1 MKFKIGEKV
10 IVKTYTRMPI
20 NWNHD
25 MMMLMGKT
33 VTIRSN
39 RAHDNYWPYTIE
51 EDPQWV
57 WREKDFRSLLTDF
70 NDPNYVFMRKKKG
83 NSYA

>member
-10 IVKTYTRMPI
+10 IVRSYKVQPVG
-20 NWNHD
+20 WNLD
-25 MMMLMGKT
+25 MFALSGQI

-39 RAHDNYWPYTIE
+39 GSHDSLWPYTIE

-57 WREKDFRSLLTDF
+57 WREDDFASLMANS
-70 NDPNYVFMRKKKG
+70 NDPNYAFMCRRK
-83 NSYA
+83 N